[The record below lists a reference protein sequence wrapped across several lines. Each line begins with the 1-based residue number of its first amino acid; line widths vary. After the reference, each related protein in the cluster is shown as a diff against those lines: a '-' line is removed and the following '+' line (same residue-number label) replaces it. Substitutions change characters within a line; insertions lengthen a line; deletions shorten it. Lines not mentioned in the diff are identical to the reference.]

1 MSRND
6 DYTTGNLLDNLYYQK
21 HYNING
27 IDLSR
32 KTNTSI
38 PQQISFV
45 GKLEEDDGATM
56 SFITQNSKKL
66 F

>member
-6 DYTTGNLLDNLYYQK
+6 DYTTRFFVSSSSKKKKKKALVL
-21 HYNING
+21 

-32 KTNTSI
+32 QKIKNI

-45 GKLEEDDGATM
+45 GKLEEDE
-56 SFITQNSKKL
+56 F
-66 F
+66 